1 MDKTIRMI
9 GIDLDG
15 TLLTRQK
22 ELTRLSRKTLEQAY
36 RAGIE
41 VVPVTGRPLAGVPRE
56 VLEIPGI
63 RYVIT
68 SNGANTY
75 ALAEDVLGKGDR
87 ILGGTMK
94 GKTPGTVL
102 RKAHLPHEIVRRVLE
117 EAPGEAVIR
126 EIFVRGIGY
135 HNLRT
140 QQMLEARFSIAPPIL
155 AYINRSRKIVDNFE
169 KLLEDPSAHVENIS
183 LMFPAQA
190 QRDAAFE
197 RIKKIRGEDGEQ
209 LLHVLLPWKTDL
221 EITHIQADKWKSLE
235 ELGRF
240 LGITDEE
247 IMTLGDGDND
257 RHMLRGAGLSV
268 AMGNAPDFVK
278 EMADRITGDND
289 HDGAAAAIREVLGLC
304 AEKGV

>member
-1 MDKTIRMI
+1 MDNTIRMI

-15 TLLTRQK
+15 TLLTKQK
-22 ELTRLSRKTLEQAY
+22 ELTAESRRVLEAAV

-75 ALAEDVLGKGDR
+75 ALSEDAQGRADH
-87 ILGGTMK
+87 ILHGTLN

-102 RKAHLPHEIVRRVLE
+102 RKAHLPHDAVQRVLE
-117 EAPGEAVIR
+117 AAAGEDVIC
-126 EIFVRGIGY
+126 EIFIRGVGY
-135 HNLRT
+135 HSPRT
-140 QQMLEARFSIAPPIL
+140 QKMLEKRFSIAPPIL
-155 AYINRSRKIVDNFE
+155 AYINRSRKIVEGFE
-169 KLLEDPSAHVENIS
+169 SFLEDHSSHVENIS
-183 LMFPAQA
+183 LMFPSQEA
-190 QRDAAFE
+190 RDAAAE
-197 RIKKIRGEDGEQ
+197 KIKGIREADGGR
-209 LLHVLLPWKTDL
+209 LLHILFPWKTDL
-221 EITHIQADKWKSLE
+221 EITHVQADKWQSLE
-235 ELGRF
+235 ELGKY

-257 RHMLRGAGLSV
+257 RPMLRGAGLSV

-278 EMADRITGDND
+278 ETADRITGDND
-289 HDGAAAAIREVLGLC
+289 HDGAAQAIRQVLGL
-304 AEKGV
+304 